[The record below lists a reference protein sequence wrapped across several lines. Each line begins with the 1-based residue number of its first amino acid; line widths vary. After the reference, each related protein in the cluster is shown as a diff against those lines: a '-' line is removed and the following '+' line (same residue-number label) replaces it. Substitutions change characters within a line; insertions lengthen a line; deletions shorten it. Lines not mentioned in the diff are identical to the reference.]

1 MGGNYK
7 YLAKNIGVLTIS
19 NFATNL
25 LSFFLV
31 PLYTYILSTEEYG
44 SYDLIN
50 TTIGLM
56 VPILTINIMDGVL
69 RYAISEE
76 SDKTH
81 VFTVGMRYFL
91 LSLLPVILLVGVN
104 YRFNLIPV
112 IADYSLYILA
122 MYVVTALQ
130 GIVVSMTRG
139 IDRVVSV
146 SVAAV
151 LGSAT
156 MIGGNLLFLLVFKWG
171 LVGYFLANIL
181 GLLVQSVYMFFAA
194 KLYKY
199 MMNPFCRFESYDRIR
214 RQMAHYSLPLVA
226 NNVAWWVN
234 SVSDRYVVTGICGVS
249 DNGIYSIG
257 YKIPSVLNIF
267 KNIFNQAWILSAVK
281 EYDSEDKDGFFSN
294 LYKIY
299 NCAMVMLCAC
309 IVAGDRILAAF
320 LYQKE
325 FYEAWKFVPFLT
337 IAIVFG
343 AMSGYIGGIFTAVE
357 RSDIFAKSTIV
368 GAVVNIILNF
378 VLVYKMGPIGA
389 AIATAVAYFLVWI
402 IRYYHVKQY
411 MRLEIPI
418 VRDLFSYGVL
428 MAQTLVILFMQE
440 NFLMYAIQAV
450 LILLLLL
457 LYRKDIYGLIAYVT
471 KRGKNNGNN
480 C

>member
-25 LSFFLV
+25 LGFFLV

-44 SYDLIN
+44 SYDLIT
-50 TTIGLM
+50 TTISLL

-76 SDKTH
+76 ADNTH

-91 LSLLPVILLVGVN
+91 ISLVPVVLIVGVN
-104 YRFNLIPV
+104 DLFNIVPV
-112 IADYSLYILA
+112 LANCSFYIIA

-139 IDRVVSV
+139 IDKVVEV
-146 SVAAV
+146 SIASV
-151 LGSAT
+151 LGSAA

-171 LVGYFLANIL
+171 IVGYFRANIL

-199 MMNPFCRFESYDRIR
+199 MTNPFSKSKSYGDMRK
-214 RQMAHYSLPLVA
+214 QMARYSAPLIA

-234 SVSDRYVVTGICGVS
+234 SVSDRYVVTGICGIAE
-249 DNGIYSIG
+249 NGVYSLG
-257 YKIPSVLNIF
+257 YKIPSVLSIF
-267 KNIFNQAWILSAVK
+267 QNIFNQAWILSAVK
-281 EYDSEDKDGFFSN
+281 EYDAEDKDGFFSN

-299 NCAMVMLCAC
+299 NCAMVILCAG
-309 IVAGDRILAAF
+309 IIAGDRILALI

-325 FYEAWKFVPFLT
+325 FYEAWKYVPFLT

-357 RSDIFAKSTIV
+357 RSDIFAKSTVV

-378 VLVYKMGPIGA
+378 ALVYTMGPIGA
-389 AIATAVAYFLVWI
+389 AIATAVAYFVVWI
-402 IRYYHVKQY
+402 FRYYHVKQY
-411 MRLEIPI
+411 MHLEINI
-418 VRDLFSYGVL
+418 VRDLVSYGVL
-428 MAQTLVILFMQE
+428 LAQTLVLLYMPE
-440 NFLMYAIQAV
+440 NLIMYAAQAALV
-450 LILLLLL
+450 LLLFV
-457 LYRKDIYGLIAYVT
+457 LYRKDILGLVAYVT
-471 KRGKNNGNN
+471 KRGKK
-480 C
+480 